1 MSVRRE
7 RLVKALT
14 ARPVGL
20 AQQQPLG
27 TALGAAPRRSIPA
40 LRSPV
45 IRAALAADSWRGPW
59 GVIQGCYPRRVSLAL
74 MSEAAERNPRSRALS
89 VSRFLEITRAIDDA
103 QSQKCRHGAWNAA

>member
-7 RLVKALT
+7 QPVKALT

-40 LRSPV
+40 LRSSA
-45 IRAALAADSWRGPW
+45 RAAALEADSWRGSQ
-59 GVIQGCYPRRVSLAL
+59 GVIQGYYPRRVSVAL
-74 MSEAAERNPRSRALS
+74 MSGAERHLRSRALS
-89 VSRFLEITRAIDDA
+89 VSRFPEITRAIVDA
-103 QSQKCRHGAWNAA
+103 QSQQRSRCTASAA

>member
-7 RLVKALT
+7 QPVEALT

-40 LRSPV
+40 LRSPA
-45 IRAALAADSWRGPW
+45 RGAALEADSWGGPQ

-74 MSEAAERNPRSRALS
+74 TSEEARRDLQSRASS
-89 VSRFLEITRAIDDA
+89 VFRFPEMPRVIVSA
-103 QSQKCRHGAWNAA
+103 QSQKCRRGAWNAA

>member
-7 RLVKALT
+7 QPVEALT

-40 LRSPV
+40 LRSPA
-45 IRAALAADSWRGPW
+45 RGAALEGDPGGGSLALM
-59 GVIQGCYPRRVSLAL
+59 QGCYPRRVSLAL
-74 MSEAAERNPRSRALS
+74 MSGAERHPRSRALS
-89 VSRFLEITRAIDDA
+89 LSRFPEITRAIVDA
-103 QSQKCRHGAWNAA
+103 QSQQRFRCTGSAA

>member
-7 RLVKALT
+7 QPVEALT

-27 TALGAAPRRSIPA
+27 TALGTAPRRSIPA

-45 IRAALAADSWRGPW
+45 RGAALEADSWGGPQ

-74 MSEAAERNPRSRALS
+74 MSEEAERHPRSCALPS
-89 VSRFLEITRAIDDA
+89 SRFPEIFRVIVNA
-103 QSQKCRHGAWNAA
+103 QSRKRPRCIGDAG

>member
-7 RLVKALT
+7 QPVEALT

-45 IRAALAADSWRGPW
+45 IRAALAADSWGGPW
-59 GVIQGCYPRRVSLAL
+59 GVIQGCYPRRVALAL
-74 MSEAAERNPRSRALS
+74 MSEEAERHPRSCALPS
-89 VSRFLEITRAIDDA
+89 SRFPEITRVIVYA
-103 QSQKCRHGAWNAA
+103 QSQKRPRCVGKAK

>member
-7 RLVKALT
+7 QPVRALT

-40 LRSPV
+40 LWSSA
-45 IRAALAADSWRGPW
+45 RAAALEADSWSGLLALM
-59 GVIQGCYPRRVSLAL
+59 QGCYPRRVAL
-74 MSEAAERNPRSRALS
+74 MSGAERHPRSRTLS
-89 VSRFLEITRAIDDA
+89 VSRFLEITRAIVDA
-103 QSQKCRHGAWNAA
+103 QSQKCRRGAWSAV

>member
-7 RLVKALT
+7 QPVKALT

-45 IRAALAADSWRGPW
+45 IRAALAADSWDGPW
-59 GVIQGCYPRRVSLAL
+59 GVIQGCYPRRVSVEL
-74 MSEAAERNPRSRALS
+74 MSEEVERNPRSCALPS
-89 VSRFLEITRAIDDA
+89 SRFPEIARAIDDA
-103 QSQKCRHGAWNAA
+103 QSQKCRRGAWNAA